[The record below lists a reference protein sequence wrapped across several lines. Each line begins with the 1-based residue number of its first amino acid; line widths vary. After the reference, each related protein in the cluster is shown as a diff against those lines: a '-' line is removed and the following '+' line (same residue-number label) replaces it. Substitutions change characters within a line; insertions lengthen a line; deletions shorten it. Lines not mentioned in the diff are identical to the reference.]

1 MAAPNTSS
9 ITSAVN
15 ICTQRQT
22 GRMYSPSIYL
32 KKIHSAQAAKEIDI
46 YKDVQTGSGIFKNQK
61 QCNKVLQLYESSIMN
76 LKALFPDSR
85 TEIRYTGLFGKT
97 S

>member
-15 ICTQRQT
+15 IRKQLQT
-22 GRMYSPSIYL
+22 GSTYSPSIYL

-61 QCNKVLQLYESSIMN
+61 ECNKVLQLYDN
-76 LKALFPDSR
+76 LL
-85 TEIRYTGLFGKT
+85 
-97 S
+97 